1 MPKTTPYLV
10 SLDIGSSKVCALI
23 AETGKEGR
31 VDVVGKGVATHK
43 GTRKGAI
50 IDVPATVEAIKRAT
64 EEAEIMAGVQIERA
78 VVGVSG
84 PTVRSFNS
92 RQVVAVASRSREISR
107 QDIDRALDAAR
118 SCPIPSDYEILA
130 VLQRQFVVDGQDG
143 VAAPLGMVGSRLE
156 ADVHVVTVPT
166 ATTQN
171 LLKCVNEAGVSVT
184 EMVLEPLAASEAVL
198 TPDEKDH
205 GVVLADIGGGT
216 TEIAVW
222 RQGALAHTA
231 VLPIGGDLFTSD
243 LAVMLKTP
251 VPDAERLKKKFGA
264 ALAALVTSDETIDVP
279 RTGGQGTQSVARSY
293 MAQILE
299 ARAAELFEVLWREA
313 TSDVPAR
320 ELRAGLVLT
329 GGGAALDGM
338 VDAAE
343 QVLGAG
349 IPVRVGSPRG
359 LSGLTDI
366 VSGPEWAC
374 AAGLLLVGR
383 SGAASP
389 KGRPA
394 PAGGLF
400 SKLKNSLGKMFTPA
414 SAI

>member
-1 MPKTTPYLV
+1 MPKTSPYLV

-23 AETGKEGR
+23 AETGSEGR
-31 VDVVGKGVATHK
+31 VDVVGKGIATHK

-50 IDVPATVEAIKRAT
+50 IDVPATIEAIKRAT

-78 VVGVSG
+78 VVGVAG
-84 PTVRSFNS
+84 PVVRSFNS
-92 RQVVAVASRSREISR
+92 RQVVAVAARNREISR
-107 QDIDRALDAAR
+107 DDINRALDAAR

-143 VAAPLGMVGSRLE
+143 VADPLGMVGSRLE
-156 ADVHVVTVPT
+156 ADVHVVTVPV

-171 LLKCVNEAGVSVT
+171 LLKCVNGAGVSVT
-184 EMVLEPLAASEAVL
+184 EMVLEPLAASESVL

-222 RQGALAHTA
+222 WQGALAHTA
-231 VLPIGGDLFTSD
+231 VIPIGGDLFTSD
-243 LAVMLKTP
+243 LAVLLKTP
-251 VPDAERLKKKFGA
+251 VPDAERLKKKYGA
-264 ALAALVTSDETIDVP
+264 AVAGLTPAEETVDVP
-279 RTGGQGTQSVARSY
+279 RTGGREVHPVARSY
-293 MAQILE
+293 MAEILE
-299 ARAAELFEVLWREA
+299 ARARELFEVLWREA
-313 TSDVPAR
+313 TTDIPPQ

-338 VDAAE
+338 TDEAE
-343 QVLGAG
+343 QVLGV
-349 IPVRVGSPRG
+349 PVRIGVPRG
-359 LSGLTDI
+359 LGGLVDVI
-366 VSGPEWAC
+366 NGPEWAC
-374 AAGLLLVGR
+374 VAGLLLVGR
-383 SGAASP
+383 GGAASP
-389 KGRPA
+389 KGRPSA
-394 PAGGLF
+394 PAGLL

>member
-1 MPKTTPYLV
+1 MPKTSPYLV

-23 AETGKEGR
+23 AETGSEGR
-31 VDVVGKGVATHK
+31 VDVVGKGIATHK

-50 IDVPATVEAIKRAT
+50 IDVPATIEAIKRAT

-78 VVGVSG
+78 VVGVAG
-84 PTVRSFNS
+84 PVVRSFNS
-92 RQVVAVASRSREISR
+92 RQVVAVAARNREISR
-107 QDIDRALDAAR
+107 EDIGRALDAAR

-143 VAAPLGMVGSRLE
+143 VADPLGMVGSRLE
-156 ADVHVVTVPT
+156 ADVHVVTVPV

-171 LLKCVNEAGVSVT
+171 LLKCVNGAGVAVT

-231 VLPIGGDLFTSD
+231 VIPIGGDLFTSD
-243 LAVMLKTP
+243 LAVLLKTP
-251 VPDAERLKKKFGA
+251 VPDAERLKKKYGA
-264 ALAALVTSDETIDVP
+264 AVAGLAPADETVDVP
-279 RTGGQGTQSVARSY
+279 RTGGREVHPVARSY
-293 MAQILE
+293 MAEILE
-299 ARAAELFEVLWREA
+299 ARARELFEVLWREA
-313 TSDVPAR
+313 TTDIPPQ

-338 VDAAE
+338 TDEAE
-343 QVLGAG
+343 QVLGV
-349 IPVRVGSPRG
+349 PVRIGTPRG
-359 LSGLTDI
+359 LGGLVDVI
-366 VSGPEWAC
+366 NGPEWAC
-374 AAGLLLVGR
+374 VAGLLLVGR
-383 SGAASP
+383 GGAASP

-394 PAGGLF
+394 APAGLL

>member
-1 MPKTTPYLV
+1 MPKTSPYLV

-23 AETGKEGR
+23 AETGSEGR
-31 VDVVGKGVATHK
+31 VDVVGKGIATHK

-50 IDVPATVEAIKRAT
+50 IDVPATIEAIKRAT

-78 VVGVSG
+78 VVGVAG
-84 PTVRSFNS
+84 PVVRSFNS
-92 RQVVAVASRSREISR
+92 RQVVAVAARNREISR
-107 QDIDRALDAAR
+107 DDIGRALDAAR

-143 VAAPLGMVGSRLE
+143 VADPLGMVGSRLE
-156 ADVHVVTVPT
+156 ADVHVVTVPV

-171 LLKCVNEAGVSVT
+171 LLKCVNGAGVAVT
-184 EMVLEPLAASEAVL
+184 EMVLEPLAASESVL

-231 VLPIGGDLFTSD
+231 VIPIGGDLFTSD
-243 LAVMLKTP
+243 LAVLLKTP
-251 VPDAERLKKKFGA
+251 VPDAERLKKKYGA
-264 ALAALVTSDETIDVP
+264 AVAGLAPADETVDVP
-279 RTGGQGTQSVARSY
+279 RTGGREVHPVPRSY
-293 MAQILE
+293 MAEILE
-299 ARAAELFEVLWREA
+299 ARARELFEVLWREA
-313 TSDVPAR
+313 TTDIPPQ

-338 VDAAE
+338 TDEAE
-343 QVLGAG
+343 QVLGV
-349 IPVRVGSPRG
+349 PVRIGTPRG
-359 LSGLTDI
+359 LGGLVDVI
-366 VSGPEWAC
+366 NGPEWAC
-374 AAGLLLVGR
+374 VAGLLLVGR
-383 SGAASP
+383 GGAASP

-394 PAGGLF
+394 APAGLL

>member
-1 MPKTTPYLV
+1 VPKTSPYLV

-23 AETGKEGR
+23 AETGSEGR
-31 VDVVGKGVATHK
+31 VDVVGKGIATHK

-50 IDVPATVEAIKRAT
+50 IDVPATIEAIKRAT

-78 VVGVSG
+78 VVGVAG
-84 PTVRSFNS
+84 PVVRSFNS
-92 RQVVAVASRSREISR
+92 RQVVAVAARNREISR
-107 QDIDRALDAAR
+107 DDINRALDAAR

-143 VAAPLGMVGSRLE
+143 VADPLGMVGSRLE
-156 ADVHVVTVPT
+156 ADVHVVTVPV

-171 LLKCVNEAGVSVT
+171 LLKCVNGAGVAVT
-184 EMVLEPLAASEAVL
+184 EMVLEPLAASESVL

-231 VLPIGGDLFTSD
+231 VIPIGGDLFTSD
-243 LAVMLKTP
+243 LAVLLKTP
-251 VPDAERLKKKFGA
+251 VPDAERLKKKYGA
-264 ALAALVTSDETIDVP
+264 AVAGLTPAEETVDVP
-279 RTGGQGTQSVARSY
+279 RTGGREVHPVARSY
-293 MAQILE
+293 MAEILE
-299 ARAAELFEVLWREA
+299 ARARELFEVLWREA
-313 TSDVPAR
+313 TTDIPPQ

-338 VDAAE
+338 TDEAE
-343 QVLGAG
+343 QVLGV
-349 IPVRVGSPRG
+349 PVRIGTPRG
-359 LSGLTDI
+359 LGGLVDVI
-366 VSGPEWAC
+366 NGPEWAC
-374 AAGLLLVGR
+374 VAGLLLVGR
-383 SGAASP
+383 GGAASP
-389 KGRPA
+389 KGRAPA
-394 PAGGLF
+394 PAGLL

>member
-1 MPKTTPYLV
+1 VPKTSPYLV

-23 AETGKEGR
+23 AETGSEGR
-31 VDVVGKGVATHK
+31 VDVVGKGIATHK

-50 IDVPATVEAIKRAT
+50 IDVPATIEAIKRAT

-78 VVGVSG
+78 VVGVAG
-84 PTVRSFNS
+84 PVVRSFNS
-92 RQVVAVASRSREISR
+92 RQVVAVAARNREISR
-107 QDIDRALDAAR
+107 DDIGRALDAAR

-143 VAAPLGMVGSRLE
+143 VADPLGMVGSRLE
-156 ADVHVVTVPT
+156 ADVHVVTVPV

-171 LLKCVNEAGVSVT
+171 LLKCVNGAGVAVT

-231 VLPIGGDLFTSD
+231 VIPIGGDLFTSD
-243 LAVMLKTP
+243 LAVLLKTP
-251 VPDAERLKKKFGA
+251 VPDAERLKKKYGA
-264 ALAALVTSDETIDVP
+264 AVAGLAPAEETVDVP
-279 RTGGQGTQSVARSY
+279 RTGGREVHPVARSY
-293 MAQILE
+293 MAEILE
-299 ARAAELFEVLWREA
+299 ARARELLEVLWREA
-313 TSDVPAR
+313 TTDIPPQ

-338 VDAAE
+338 TDEAE
-343 QVLGAG
+343 QVLGV
-349 IPVRVGSPRG
+349 PVRIGTPRG
-359 LSGLTDI
+359 LGGLVDVI
-366 VSGPEWAC
+366 NGPEWAC
-374 AAGLLLVGR
+374 VAGLLLVGR
-383 SGAASP
+383 GGAASP

-394 PAGGLF
+394 APAGLL
-400 SKLKNSLGKMFTPA
+400 SKLKNSLGRMFTPA

>member
-1 MPKTTPYLV
+1 VPKTSPYLV

-23 AETGKEGR
+23 AETGSEGR
-31 VDVVGKGVATHK
+31 VDVVGKGIATHK

-50 IDVPATVEAIKRAT
+50 IDVPATIEAIKRAT

-78 VVGVSG
+78 VVGVAG
-84 PTVRSFNS
+84 PVVRSFNS
-92 RQVVAVASRSREISR
+92 RQVVAVAARNREISR
-107 QDIDRALDAAR
+107 EDINRALDAAR

-143 VAAPLGMVGSRLE
+143 VADPLGMVGSRLE
-156 ADVHVVTVPT
+156 ADVHVVTVPV

-171 LLKCVNEAGVSVT
+171 LLKCVNGAGVAVT
-184 EMVLEPLAASEAVL
+184 EMVLEPLAASESVL

-231 VLPIGGDLFTSD
+231 VIPIGGDLFTSD
-243 LAVMLKTP
+243 LAVLLKTP
-251 VPDAERLKKKFGA
+251 VPDAERLKKKYGA
-264 ALAALVTSDETIDVP
+264 AVAGLTPAEETVDVP
-279 RTGGQGTQSVARSY
+279 RTGGREVHPVARSY
-293 MAQILE
+293 MAEILE
-299 ARAAELFEVLWREA
+299 ARARELFEVLWREA
-313 TSDVPAR
+313 TTDIPPQ

-338 VDAAE
+338 TDEAE
-343 QVLGAG
+343 QVLGV
-349 IPVRVGSPRG
+349 PVRIGTPRG
-359 LSGLTDI
+359 LGGLVDVI
-366 VSGPEWAC
+366 NGPEWAC
-374 AAGLLLVGR
+374 VAGLLLVGR
-383 SGAASP
+383 GGAASP
-389 KGRPA
+389 KGRAPA
-394 PAGGLF
+394 PAGLL

>member
-1 MPKTTPYLV
+1 MPKTSPYLV

-23 AETGKEGR
+23 AETGNEGR
-31 VDVVGKGVATHK
+31 VDVVGKGIATHK

-50 IDVPATVEAIKRAT
+50 IDVPATIEAIKRAT

-78 VVGVSG
+78 VVGVAG
-84 PTVRSFNS
+84 PVVRSFNS
-92 RQVVAVASRSREISR
+92 RQVVAVAARNREISR
-107 QDIDRALDAAR
+107 EDINRALDAAR

-143 VAAPLGMVGSRLE
+143 VADPLGMVGSRLE
-156 ADVHVVTVPT
+156 ADVHVVTVPV

-171 LLKCVNEAGVSVT
+171 LLKCVNGAGVSVT
-184 EMVLEPLAASEAVL
+184 EMILEPLAASESVL

-231 VLPIGGDLFTSD
+231 VIPIGGDLFTSD
-243 LAVMLKTP
+243 LAVLLKTP
-251 VPDAERLKKKFGA
+251 VPDAERLKKKYGA
-264 ALAALVTSDETIDVP
+264 AVTGLAPADETVDVP
-279 RTGGQGTQSVARSY
+279 RTGGREVHPVARSY
-293 MAQILE
+293 MAEILE
-299 ARAAELFEVLWREA
+299 ARARELFEVLWREA
-313 TSDVPAR
+313 TTDIPPQ

-338 VDAAE
+338 TDEAE
-343 QVLGAG
+343 QVLGV
-349 IPVRVGSPRG
+349 PVRIGVPRG
-359 LSGLTDI
+359 LGGLVDVI
-366 VSGPEWAC
+366 NGPEWAC
-374 AAGLLLVGR
+374 VAGLLLVGR
-383 SGAASP
+383 GGAASP

-394 PAGGLF
+394 APAGLL

>member
-1 MPKTTPYLV
+1 MPKTSPYLV

-23 AETGKEGR
+23 AETGSEGR
-31 VDVVGKGVATHK
+31 VDVVGKGIATHK

-50 IDVPATVEAIKRAT
+50 IDVPATIEAIKRAT

-78 VVGVSG
+78 VVGVAG
-84 PTVRSFNS
+84 PVVRSFNS
-92 RQVVAVASRSREISR
+92 RQVVAVAARNREISR
-107 QDIDRALDAAR
+107 DDIDRALDAAR

-143 VAAPLGMVGSRLE
+143 VADPLGMVGSRLE
-156 ADVHVVTVPT
+156 ADVHVVTVPV

-171 LLKCVNEAGVSVT
+171 LLKCVNGAGVAVT

-231 VLPIGGDLFTSD
+231 VIPIGGDLFTSD
-243 LAVMLKTP
+243 LAVLLKTP
-251 VPDAERLKKKFGA
+251 VPDAERLKKKYGA
-264 ALAALVTSDETIDVP
+264 AVTGLSPAEETVDVP
-279 RTGGQGTQSVARSY
+279 RTGGREVHPVARSY
-293 MAQILE
+293 MAEILE
-299 ARAAELFEVLWREA
+299 ARARELFEVLWREA
-313 TSDVPAR
+313 TADIPPQ

-338 VDAAE
+338 TDEAE
-343 QVLGAG
+343 QVLGV
-349 IPVRVGSPRG
+349 PVRIGTPRG
-359 LSGLTDI
+359 LGGLVDVI
-366 VSGPEWAC
+366 NGPEWAC
-374 AAGLLLVGR
+374 VAGLLLVGR
-383 SGAASP
+383 GGAASP

-394 PAGGLF
+394 APAGLL

>member
-1 MPKTTPYLV
+1 MPKTSPYLV

-23 AETGKEGR
+23 AETGSEGR
-31 VDVVGKGVATHK
+31 VDVVGKGIATHK

-50 IDVPATVEAIKRAT
+50 IDVPATIEAIKRAT

-78 VVGVSG
+78 VVGVAG
-84 PTVRSFNS
+84 PVVRSFNS
-92 RQVVAVASRSREISR
+92 RQVVAVAARNREISR
-107 QDIDRALDAAR
+107 DDINRALDAAR

-143 VAAPLGMVGSRLE
+143 VADPLGMVGSRLE
-156 ADVHVVTVPT
+156 ADVHVVTVPV

-171 LLKCVNEAGVSVT
+171 LLKCVNGAGVAVT
-184 EMVLEPLAASEAVL
+184 EMVLEPLAASESVL

-231 VLPIGGDLFTSD
+231 VIPIGGDLFTSD
-243 LAVMLKTP
+243 LAVLLKTP
-251 VPDAERLKKKFGA
+251 VPDAERLKKKYGA
-264 ALAALVTSDETIDVP
+264 AVAGLTPAEETVDVP
-279 RTGGQGTQSVARSY
+279 RTGGREVHPVARSY
-293 MAQILE
+293 MAEILE
-299 ARAAELFEVLWREA
+299 ARARELFEVLWREA
-313 TSDVPAR
+313 TTDIPPQ

-338 VDAAE
+338 TDEAE
-343 QVLGAG
+343 QVLGV
-349 IPVRVGSPRG
+349 PVRIGTPRG
-359 LSGLTDI
+359 LGGLVDVI
-366 VSGPEWAC
+366 NGPEWAC
-374 AAGLLLVGR
+374 VAGLLLVGR
-383 SGAASP
+383 GGAASP
-389 KGRPA
+389 KGRAPA
-394 PAGGLF
+394 PAGLL

>member
-1 MPKTTPYLV
+1 MPKTSPYLV

-23 AETGKEGR
+23 AETGSEGR
-31 VDVVGKGVATHK
+31 VDVVGKGIATHK

-50 IDVPATVEAIKRAT
+50 IDVPATIEAIKRAT

-78 VVGVSG
+78 VVGVAG
-84 PTVRSFNS
+84 PVVRSFNS
-92 RQVVAVASRSREISR
+92 RQVVAVAARNREISR
-107 QDIDRALDAAR
+107 DDIGRALDAAR

-143 VAAPLGMVGSRLE
+143 VADPLGMVGSRLE
-156 ADVHVVTVPT
+156 ADVHVVTVPV

-171 LLKCVNEAGVSVT
+171 LLKCVNGAGVAVT

-231 VLPIGGDLFTSD
+231 VIPIGGDLFTSD
-243 LAVMLKTP
+243 LAVLLKTP
-251 VPDAERLKKKFGA
+251 VPDAERLKKKYGA
-264 ALAALVTSDETIDVP
+264 AVAGLAPADETVDVP
-279 RTGGQGTQSVARSY
+279 RTGGREVHPVARSY
-293 MAQILE
+293 MAEILE
-299 ARAAELFEVLWREA
+299 ARARELLEVLWREA
-313 TSDVPAR
+313 TTDIPPQ

-338 VDAAE
+338 ADEAE
-343 QVLGAG
+343 QVLGV
-349 IPVRVGSPRG
+349 PVRIGTPRG
-359 LSGLTDI
+359 LGGLVDVI
-366 VSGPEWAC
+366 NGPEWAC
-374 AAGLLLVGR
+374 VAGLLLVGR
-383 SGAASP
+383 GGAASP

-394 PAGGLF
+394 PSAGLL

>member
-1 MPKTTPYLV
+1 MPKTSPYLV

-23 AETGKEGR
+23 AETGSEGR
-31 VDVVGKGVATHK
+31 VDVVGKGIATHK

-50 IDVPATVEAIKRAT
+50 IDVPATIEAIKRAT

-78 VVGVSG
+78 VVGVAG
-84 PTVRSFNS
+84 PVVRSFNS
-92 RQVVAVASRSREISR
+92 RQVVAVAARNREISR
-107 QDIDRALDAAR
+107 EDINRALDAAR

-143 VAAPLGMVGSRLE
+143 VADPLGMVGSRLE
-156 ADVHVVTVPT
+156 ADVHVVTVPV

-171 LLKCVNEAGVSVT
+171 LLKCVNGAGVSVT
-184 EMVLEPLAASEAVL
+184 EMILEPLAASESVL

-231 VLPIGGDLFTSD
+231 VIPIGGDLFTSD
-243 LAVMLKTP
+243 LAVLLKTP
-251 VPDAERLKKKFGA
+251 VPDAERLKKKYGA
-264 ALAALVTSDETIDVP
+264 AVAGLAPADETVDVP
-279 RTGGQGTQSVARSY
+279 RTGGREVHPVARSY
-293 MAQILE
+293 MAEILE
-299 ARAAELFEVLWREA
+299 ARARELFEVLWREA
-313 TSDVPAR
+313 TTDIPPQ

-338 VDAAE
+338 TDEAE
-343 QVLGAG
+343 QVLGV
-349 IPVRVGSPRG
+349 PVRIGVPRG
-359 LSGLTDI
+359 LGGLVDVI
-366 VSGPEWAC
+366 NGPEWAC
-374 AAGLLLVGR
+374 VAGLLLVGR
-383 SGAASP
+383 GGAASP
-389 KGRPA
+389 KGRPSA
-394 PAGGLF
+394 PAGLL

>member
-1 MPKTTPYLV
+1 VPKTSPYLV

-23 AETGKEGR
+23 AETGSEGR
-31 VDVVGKGVATHK
+31 VDVVGKGIATHK

-50 IDVPATVEAIKRAT
+50 IDVPATIEAIKRAT

-78 VVGVSG
+78 VVGVAG
-84 PTVRSFNS
+84 PVVRSFNS
-92 RQVVAVASRSREISR
+92 RQVVAVAARNREISR
-107 QDIDRALDAAR
+107 DDIGRALDAAR

-143 VAAPLGMVGSRLE
+143 VADPLGMVGSRLE
-156 ADVHVVTVPT
+156 ADVHVVTVPV

-171 LLKCVNEAGVSVT
+171 LLKCVNGAGVAVT
-184 EMVLEPLAASEAVL
+184 EMVLEPLAASESVL

-231 VLPIGGDLFTSD
+231 VIPIGGDLFTSD
-243 LAVMLKTP
+243 LAVLLKTP
-251 VPDAERLKKKFGA
+251 VPDAERLKKKYGA
-264 ALAALVTSDETIDVP
+264 AVAGLAPADETVDVP
-279 RTGGQGTQSVARSY
+279 RTGGREVHPVPRSY
-293 MAQILE
+293 MAEILE
-299 ARAAELFEVLWREA
+299 ARARELFEVLWREA
-313 TSDVPAR
+313 TTDIPPQ

-338 VDAAE
+338 TDEAE
-343 QVLGAG
+343 QVLGV
-349 IPVRVGSPRG
+349 PVRIGTPRG
-359 LSGLTDI
+359 LGGLVDVI
-366 VSGPEWAC
+366 NGPEWAC
-374 AAGLLLVGR
+374 VAGLLLVGR
-383 SGAASP
+383 GGAASP

-394 PAGGLF
+394 APAGLL

>member
-1 MPKTTPYLV
+1 MPKTSPYLV

-23 AETGKEGR
+23 AETGSEGR
-31 VDVVGKGVATHK
+31 VDVVGKGIATHK

-50 IDVPATVEAIKRAT
+50 IDVPATIEAIKRAT

-78 VVGVSG
+78 VVGVAG
-84 PTVRSFNS
+84 PVVRSFNS
-92 RQVVAVASRSREISR
+92 RQVVAVAARNREISR
-107 QDIDRALDAAR
+107 DDIDRALDAAR

-143 VAAPLGMVGSRLE
+143 VADPLGMVGSRLE
-156 ADVHVVTVPT
+156 ADVHVVTVPV

-171 LLKCVNEAGVSVT
+171 LLKCVNGAGVAVT

-222 RQGALAHTA
+222 RQGVLAHTA
-231 VLPIGGDLFTSD
+231 VIPIGGDLFTSD
-243 LAVMLKTP
+243 LAVLLKTP
-251 VPDAERLKKKFGA
+251 VPDAERLKKKYGA
-264 ALAALVTSDETIDVP
+264 AVTGLSPAEETVDVP
-279 RTGGQGTQSVARSY
+279 RTGGREVHPVARSY
-293 MAQILE
+293 MAEILE
-299 ARAAELFEVLWREA
+299 ARARELFEVLWREA
-313 TSDVPAR
+313 TADIPPQ

-338 VDAAE
+338 TDEAE
-343 QVLGAG
+343 QVLGV
-349 IPVRVGSPRG
+349 PVRIGTPRG
-359 LSGLTDI
+359 LGGLVDVI
-366 VSGPEWAC
+366 NGPEWAC
-374 AAGLLLVGR
+374 VAGLLLVGR
-383 SGAASP
+383 GGAASP

-394 PAGGLF
+394 APAGLL

>member
-1 MPKTTPYLV
+1 MPKTSPYLV

-23 AETGKEGR
+23 AETGSEGR
-31 VDVVGKGVATHK
+31 VDVVGKGIATHK

-50 IDVPATVEAIKRAT
+50 IDVPATIEAIKRAT

-78 VVGVSG
+78 VVGVAG
-84 PTVRSFNS
+84 PVVRSFNS
-92 RQVVAVASRSREISR
+92 RQVVAVAARNREISR
-107 QDIDRALDAAR
+107 EDINRALDAAR

-143 VAAPLGMVGSRLE
+143 VADPLGMVGSRLE
-156 ADVHVVTVPT
+156 ADVHVVTVPV

-171 LLKCVNEAGVSVT
+171 LLKCVNGAGVSVT
-184 EMVLEPLAASEAVL
+184 EMILEPLAASESVL

-231 VLPIGGDLFTSD
+231 VIPIGGDLFTSD
-243 LAVMLKTP
+243 LAVLLKTP
-251 VPDAERLKKKFGA
+251 VPDAERLKKKYGA
-264 ALAALVTSDETIDVP
+264 AVAGLAPADETVDVP
-279 RTGGQGTQSVARSY
+279 RTGGREVHPVARSY
-293 MAQILE
+293 MAEILD
-299 ARAAELFEVLWREA
+299 ARARELFEVLWREA
-313 TSDVPAR
+313 TTDIPPQ

-338 VDAAE
+338 TDEAE
-343 QVLGAG
+343 QVLGV
-349 IPVRVGSPRG
+349 PVRIGVPRG
-359 LSGLTDI
+359 LGGLVDVI
-366 VSGPEWAC
+366 NGPEWAC
-374 AAGLLLVGR
+374 VAGLLLVGR
-383 SGAASP
+383 GGAASP
-389 KGRPA
+389 KGRPSA
-394 PAGGLF
+394 PAGLL

>member
-1 MPKTTPYLV
+1 MPKTSPYLV

-23 AETGKEGR
+23 AETGSEGR
-31 VDVVGKGVATHK
+31 VDVVGKGIATHK

-50 IDVPATVEAIKRAT
+50 IDVPATIEAIKRAT

-78 VVGVSG
+78 VVGVAG
-84 PTVRSFNS
+84 PVVRSFNS
-92 RQVVAVASRSREISR
+92 RQVVAVAARNREISR
-107 QDIDRALDAAR
+107 DDIGRALDAAR

-143 VAAPLGMVGSRLE
+143 VADPLGMVGSRLE
-156 ADVHVVTVPT
+156 ADVHVVTVPV

-171 LLKCVNEAGVSVT
+171 LLKCVNGAGVAVT

-231 VLPIGGDLFTSD
+231 VIPIGGDLFTSD
-243 LAVMLKTP
+243 LAVLLKTP
-251 VPDAERLKKKFGA
+251 VPDAERLKKKYGA
-264 ALAALVTSDETIDVP
+264 AVAGLAPAEETVDVP
-279 RTGGQGTQSVARSY
+279 RTGGREVHPVARSY
-293 MAQILE
+293 MAEILE
-299 ARAAELFEVLWREA
+299 ARARELLEVLWREA
-313 TSDVPAR
+313 TTDIPPQ

-338 VDAAE
+338 TDEAE
-343 QVLGAG
+343 QVLGV
-349 IPVRVGSPRG
+349 PVRIGTPRG
-359 LSGLTDI
+359 LGGLVDVI
-366 VSGPEWAC
+366 NGPEWAC
-374 AAGLLLVGR
+374 VAGLLLVGR
-383 SGAASP
+383 GGAASP

-394 PAGGLF
+394 APAGLL
-400 SKLKNSLGKMFTPA
+400 SKLKNSLGRMFTPA

>member
-1 MPKTTPYLV
+1 VPKTTPYLV

-23 AETGKEGR
+23 AETGSEGR
-31 VDVVGKGVATHK
+31 IDVVGKGTATHK

-84 PTVRSFNS
+84 PVVRSFNS
-92 RQVVAVASRSREISR
+92 RQVVAVAARSREISR
-107 QDIDRALDAAR
+107 EDISRALDAAR
-118 SCPIPSDYEILA
+118 SCPIPSDYEILT

-143 VAAPLGMVGSRLE
+143 VADPLGMVGSRLE
-156 ADVHVVTVPT
+156 ADVHVVTVPV

-171 LLKCVNEAGVSVT
+171 LLKCVNGAGVAVT
-184 EMVLEPLAASEAVL
+184 EMILEPLAASEAIL

-231 VLPIGGDLFTSD
+231 VIPIGGDLFTSD
-243 LAVMLKTP
+243 LAVLLKTP
-251 VPDAERLKKKFGA
+251 VPDAERLKRKFGA
-264 ALAALVTSDETIDVP
+264 AISGLVAADETIDVP
-279 RTGGQGTQSVARSY
+279 RTGGQGVHPVSRAY
-293 MAQILE
+293 MAEILE
-299 ARAAELFEVLWREA
+299 ARARELFEVLWREA
-313 TSDVPAR
+313 TADIPAR

-329 GGGAALDGM
+329 GGGSLLDGM
-338 VDAAE
+338 ADEAE
-343 QVLGAG
+343 QVLGV
-349 IPVRVGSPRG
+349 PVRIGSPRG

-366 VSGPEWAC
+366 VNGPEWAC

-383 SGAASP
+383 GRAAVP
-389 KGRPA
+389 KTRMKDS
-394 PAGGLF
+394 GGLF
-400 SKLKNSLGKMFTPA
+400 SKLKNSLGRMFPPA
-414 SAI
+414 SGN

>member
-1 MPKTTPYLV
+1 MPKTSPYLV

-23 AETGKEGR
+23 AETGSEGR
-31 VDVVGKGVATHK
+31 VDVVGKGIATHK

-50 IDVPATVEAIKRAT
+50 IDVPATIEAIKRAT

-78 VVGVSG
+78 VVGVAG
-84 PTVRSFNS
+84 PVVRSFNS
-92 RQVVAVASRSREISR
+92 RQVVAVAARNREISR
-107 QDIDRALDAAR
+107 EDINRALDAAR

-143 VAAPLGMVGSRLE
+143 VADPLGMVGSRLE
-156 ADVHVVTVPT
+156 ADVHVVTVPV

-171 LLKCVNEAGVSVT
+171 LLKCVNGAGVAVT
-184 EMVLEPLAASEAVL
+184 EMVLEPLAASESVL

-231 VLPIGGDLFTSD
+231 VIPIGGDLFTSD
-243 LAVMLKTP
+243 LAVLLKTP
-251 VPDAERLKKKFGA
+251 VPDAERLKKKYGA
-264 ALAALVTSDETIDVP
+264 AVAGLTPAEETVDVP
-279 RTGGQGTQSVARSY
+279 RTGGREVHPVARSY
-293 MAQILE
+293 MAEILE
-299 ARAAELFEVLWREA
+299 ARARELFEVLWREA
-313 TSDVPAR
+313 TTDIPPQ

-338 VDAAE
+338 TDEAE
-343 QVLGAG
+343 QVLGV
-349 IPVRVGSPRG
+349 PVRIGTPRG
-359 LSGLTDI
+359 LGGLVDVI
-366 VSGPEWAC
+366 NGPEWAC
-374 AAGLLLVGR
+374 VAGLLLVGR
-383 SGAASP
+383 GGAASP
-389 KGRPA
+389 KGRAPA
-394 PAGGLF
+394 PAGLL

>member
-1 MPKTTPYLV
+1 VPKTSPYLV

-23 AETGKEGR
+23 AETGSEGR
-31 VDVVGKGVATHK
+31 VDVVGKGIATHK

-50 IDVPATVEAIKRAT
+50 IDVPATIEAIKRAT

-78 VVGVSG
+78 VVGVAG
-84 PTVRSFNS
+84 PVVRSFNS
-92 RQVVAVASRSREISR
+92 RQVVAVAARNREISR
-107 QDIDRALDAAR
+107 DDINRALDAAR

-143 VAAPLGMVGSRLE
+143 VADPLGMVGSRLE
-156 ADVHVVTVPT
+156 ADVHVVTVPV

-171 LLKCVNEAGVSVT
+171 LLKCVNGAGVSVT
-184 EMVLEPLAASEAVL
+184 EMVLEPLAASESVL

-222 RQGALAHTA
+222 WQGALAHTA
-231 VLPIGGDLFTSD
+231 VIPIGGDLFTSD
-243 LAVMLKTP
+243 LAVLLKTP
-251 VPDAERLKKKFGA
+251 VPDAERLKKKYGA
-264 ALAALVTSDETIDVP
+264 AVAGLTPAEETVDVP
-279 RTGGQGTQSVARSY
+279 RTGGREVHPVARSY
-293 MAQILE
+293 MAEILE
-299 ARAAELFEVLWREA
+299 ARARELFEVLWREA
-313 TSDVPAR
+313 TTDIPPQ

-338 VDAAE
+338 TDEAE
-343 QVLGAG
+343 QVLGV
-349 IPVRVGSPRG
+349 PVRIGVPRG
-359 LSGLTDI
+359 LGGLVDVI
-366 VSGPEWAC
+366 NGPEWAC
-374 AAGLLLVGR
+374 VAGLLLVGR
-383 SGAASP
+383 GGAASP
-389 KGRPA
+389 KGRPSA
-394 PAGGLF
+394 PAGLL

>member
-1 MPKTTPYLV
+1 VPKTSPYLV

-23 AETGKEGR
+23 AETGSEGR
-31 VDVVGKGVATHK
+31 VDVVGKGIATHK

-50 IDVPATVEAIKRAT
+50 IDVPATIEAIKRAT

-78 VVGVSG
+78 VVGVAG
-84 PTVRSFNS
+84 PVVRSFNS
-92 RQVVAVASRSREISR
+92 RQVVAVAARNREISR
-107 QDIDRALDAAR
+107 DDIDRALDAAR

-143 VAAPLGMVGSRLE
+143 VADPLGMVGSRLE
-156 ADVHVVTVPT
+156 ADVHVVTVPV

-171 LLKCVNEAGVSVT
+171 LLKCVNGAGVAVT

-231 VLPIGGDLFTSD
+231 VIPIGGDLFTSD
-243 LAVMLKTP
+243 LAVLLKTP
-251 VPDAERLKKKFGA
+251 VPDAERLKKKYGA
-264 ALAALVTSDETIDVP
+264 AVAGLSPAEETVDVP
-279 RTGGQGTQSVARSY
+279 RTGGREVHPVARSY
-293 MAQILE
+293 MAEILE
-299 ARAAELFEVLWREA
+299 ARARELFEVLWREA
-313 TSDVPAR
+313 TADIPPQ

-338 VDAAE
+338 TDEAE
-343 QVLGAG
+343 QVLGV
-349 IPVRVGSPRG
+349 PVRIGTPRG
-359 LSGLTDI
+359 LGGLVDVI
-366 VSGPEWAC
+366 NGPEWAC
-374 AAGLLLVGR
+374 VAGLLLVGR
-383 SGAASP
+383 GGAASP

-394 PAGGLF
+394 APAGLL
-400 SKLKNSLGKMFTPA
+400 SKLKNSLGKMFAPA

>member
-1 MPKTTPYLV
+1 MPKNSPYLV

-23 AETGKEGR
+23 AETGSEGR
-31 VDVVGKGVATHK
+31 VDVVGKGTATHK

-50 IDVPATVEAIKRAT
+50 IDVPATIEAIKRAT

-78 VVGVSG
+78 VVGVAG
-84 PTVRSFNS
+84 PVVRSFNS
-92 RQVVAVASRSREISR
+92 RQVVAVAARNREISR
-107 QDIDRALDAAR
+107 EDISRALDAAR

-143 VAAPLGMVGSRLE
+143 VADPLGMVGSRLE
-156 ADVHVVTVPT
+156 ADVHVVTVPI

-171 LLKCVNEAGVSVT
+171 LLKCVNGAGVAVT

-205 GVVLADIGGGT
+205 GVVLADVGGGT

-231 VLPIGGDLFTSD
+231 VIPIGGDLFTSD
-243 LAVMLKTP
+243 LAVLLKTP
-251 VPDAERLKKKFGA
+251 VPDAERLKKKYGA
-264 ALAALVTSDETIDVP
+264 AVTALVRADETIDVP
-279 RTGGQGTQSVARSY
+279 RTGGQGVHPASRGY
-293 MAQILE
+293 MAEILE
-299 ARAAELFEVLWREA
+299 ARARELFEVLWREA
-313 TSDVPAR
+313 TADVPAR

-338 VDAAE
+338 ADEAE
-343 QVLGAG
+343 QVLGV
-349 IPVRVGSPRG
+349 PVRIGAPRG
-359 LSGLTDI
+359 LTGLTDVI
-366 VSGPEWAC
+366 DGPEWAC

-383 SGAASP
+383 GSASAP
-389 KGRPA
+389 KGGRAQA
-394 PAGGLF
+394 PAGLF

>member
-1 MPKTTPYLV
+1 
-10 SLDIGSSKVCALI
+10 
-23 AETGKEGR
+23 
-31 VDVVGKGVATHK
+31 
-43 GTRKGAI
+43 
-50 IDVPATVEAIKRAT
+50 
-64 EEAEIMAGVQIERA
+64 MAGVQIERA

-84 PTVRSFNS
+84 PVVRSFNS
-92 RQVVAVASRSREISR
+92 RQVVAVAARSREISR
-107 QDIDRALDAAR
+107 EDIGRALDAAR

-143 VAAPLGMVGSRLE
+143 VADPLGMVGSRLE
-156 ADVHVVTVPT
+156 ADVHVVTVPV

-171 LLKCVNEAGVSVT
+171 LLKCVNGAGVSVT

-243 LAVMLKTP
+243 LAVLLKTP

-264 ALAALVTSDETIDVP
+264 ALAALVTADETIDVP
-279 RTGGQGTQSVARSY
+279 RTGGQGVHPVSRALHGRDPRG
-293 MAQILE
+293 
-299 ARAAELFEVLWREA
+299 ARAGALRGPLARGDDA
-313 TSDVPAR
+313 TSRRGSCAP
-320 ELRAGLVLT
+320 GLVLT

-338 VDAAE
+338 ADEAE
-343 QVLGAG
+343 QVLGV
-349 IPVRVGSPRG
+349 PVRVGSPRG

-366 VSGPEWAC
+366 VNGPEWAC

-383 SGAASP
+383 GGAAAP
-389 KGRPA
+389 KARPA
-394 PAGGLF
+394 APGGLL
-400 SKLKNSLGKMFTPA
+400 SKLKNSLGQMFTPA

>member
-1 MPKTTPYLV
+1 MPKTSPYLV

-23 AETGKEGR
+23 AETGSEGR
-31 VDVVGKGVATHK
+31 VDVVGKGIATHK

-50 IDVPATVEAIKRAT
+50 IDVPATIEAIKRAT

-78 VVGVSG
+78 VVGVAG
-84 PTVRSFNS
+84 PVVRSFNS
-92 RQVVAVASRSREISR
+92 RQVVAVAARNREISR
-107 QDIDRALDAAR
+107 EDINRALDAAR

-143 VAAPLGMVGSRLE
+143 VADPLGMVGSRLE
-156 ADVHVVTVPT
+156 ADVHVVTVPV

-171 LLKCVNEAGVSVT
+171 LLKCVNGAGVAVT

-231 VLPIGGDLFTSD
+231 VIPIGGDLFTSD
-243 LAVMLKTP
+243 LAVLLKTP
-251 VPDAERLKKKFGA
+251 VPDAERLKKKYGA
-264 ALAALVTSDETIDVP
+264 AVAGLAPADETVDVP
-279 RTGGQGTQSVARSY
+279 RTGGREVHPVARSY
-293 MAQILE
+293 MAEILE
-299 ARAAELFEVLWREA
+299 ARARELFEVLWREA
-313 TSDVPAR
+313 TSDIPPQ

-338 VDAAE
+338 TDEAE
-343 QVLGAG
+343 QVLGV
-349 IPVRVGSPRG
+349 PVRIGTPRG
-359 LSGLTDI
+359 LGGLVDVI
-366 VSGPEWAC
+366 NGPEWAC
-374 AAGLLLVGR
+374 VAGLLLVGR
-383 SGAASP
+383 GGAASP
-389 KGRPA
+389 KGRTSA
-394 PAGGLF
+394 PAGLL
-400 SKLKNSLGKMFTPA
+400 SKLKNSLGRMFTPA
-414 SAI
+414 SVI

>member
-1 MPKTTPYLV
+1 VPKTSPYLV

-23 AETGKEGR
+23 AETGSEGR
-31 VDVVGKGVATHK
+31 VDVVGKGIATHK

-50 IDVPATVEAIKRAT
+50 IDVPATIEAIKRAT

-78 VVGVSG
+78 VVGVAG
-84 PTVRSFNS
+84 PVVRSFNS
-92 RQVVAVASRSREISR
+92 RQVVAVAARNREISR
-107 QDIDRALDAAR
+107 EDINRALDAAR

-143 VAAPLGMVGSRLE
+143 VADPLGMVGSRLE
-156 ADVHVVTVPT
+156 ADVHVVTVPV

-171 LLKCVNEAGVSVT
+171 LLKCVNGAGVAVT
-184 EMVLEPLAASEAVL
+184 EMVLEPLAASESVL

-231 VLPIGGDLFTSD
+231 VIPIGGDLFTSD
-243 LAVMLKTP
+243 LAVLLKTP
-251 VPDAERLKKKFGA
+251 VPDAERLKKKYGA
-264 ALAALVTSDETIDVP
+264 AVAGLAPADETVDVP
-279 RTGGQGTQSVARSY
+279 RTGGREVHPVARSY
-293 MAQILE
+293 MAEILE
-299 ARAAELFEVLWREA
+299 ARARELFEVLWREA
-313 TSDVPAR
+313 TTDIPPQ

-338 VDAAE
+338 TDEAE
-343 QVLGAG
+343 QVLGV
-349 IPVRVGSPRG
+349 PVRIGTPRG
-359 LSGLTDI
+359 LGGLVDVI
-366 VSGPEWAC
+366 NGPEWAC
-374 AAGLLLVGR
+374 VAGLLLVGR
-383 SGAASP
+383 GGAASP

-394 PAGGLF
+394 APAGLL

>member
-1 MPKTTPYLV
+1 MPKTSPYLV

-23 AETGKEGR
+23 AETGSEGR
-31 VDVVGKGVATHK
+31 VDVVGKGIATHK

-50 IDVPATVEAIKRAT
+50 IDVPATIEAIKRAT

-78 VVGVSG
+78 VVGVAG
-84 PTVRSFNS
+84 PVVRSFNS
-92 RQVVAVASRSREISR
+92 RQVVAVAARNREISR
-107 QDIDRALDAAR
+107 DDINRALDAAR

-143 VAAPLGMVGSRLE
+143 VADPLGMVGSRLE
-156 ADVHVVTVPT
+156 ADVHVVTVPI

-171 LLKCVNEAGVSVT
+171 LLKCVNGAGVAVT
-184 EMVLEPLAASEAVL
+184 EMVLEPLAASESVL

-231 VLPIGGDLFTSD
+231 VIPIGGDLFTSD
-243 LAVMLKTP
+243 LAVLLKTP
-251 VPDAERLKKKFGA
+251 VPDAERLKKKYGA
-264 ALAALVTSDETIDVP
+264 AVAGLTPAEETVDVP
-279 RTGGQGTQSVARSY
+279 RTGGREVHPVARSY
-293 MAQILE
+293 MAEILE
-299 ARAAELFEVLWREA
+299 ARARELFEVLWREA
-313 TSDVPAR
+313 TSDIPPQ

-338 VDAAE
+338 TDEAE
-343 QVLGAG
+343 QVLGV
-349 IPVRVGSPRG
+349 PVRIGTPRG
-359 LSGLTDI
+359 LGGLVDVI
-366 VSGPEWAC
+366 NGPEWAC
-374 AAGLLLVGR
+374 VAGLLLVGR
-383 SGAASP
+383 GGAASP

-394 PAGGLF
+394 APAGLL

>member
-1 MPKTTPYLV
+1 MPKTSPYLV

-23 AETGKEGR
+23 AETGSEGR
-31 VDVVGKGVATHK
+31 VDVVGKGIATHK

-50 IDVPATVEAIKRAT
+50 IDVPATIEAIKRAT

-78 VVGVSG
+78 VVGVAG
-84 PTVRSFNS
+84 PVVRSFNS
-92 RQVVAVASRSREISR
+92 RQVVAVAARNREISR
-107 QDIDRALDAAR
+107 DDINRALDAAR

-143 VAAPLGMVGSRLE
+143 VADPLGMVGSRLE
-156 ADVHVVTVPT
+156 ADVHVVTVPI

-171 LLKCVNEAGVSVT
+171 LLKCVNGAGVSVT
-184 EMVLEPLAASEAVL
+184 EMILEPLAASESVL

-231 VLPIGGDLFTSD
+231 VIPIGGDLFTSD
-243 LAVMLKTP
+243 LAVLLKTP
-251 VPDAERLKKKFGA
+251 VPDAERLKKKYGA
-264 ALAALVTSDETIDVP
+264 AVAGLTPAEETVDVP
-279 RTGGQGTQSVARSY
+279 RTGGREVHPVARSY
-293 MAQILE
+293 MAEILE
-299 ARAAELFEVLWREA
+299 ARARELFEVLWREA
-313 TSDVPAR
+313 TTDIPPQ

-338 VDAAE
+338 TDEAE
-343 QVLGAG
+343 QVLGV
-349 IPVRVGSPRG
+349 PVRIGVPRG
-359 LSGLTDI
+359 LGGLVDVI
-366 VSGPEWAC
+366 NGPEWAC
-374 AAGLLLVGR
+374 VAGLLLVGR
-383 SGAASP
+383 GGSASP
-389 KGRPA
+389 KGRAAA
-394 PAGGLF
+394 PAGLL

>member
-1 MPKTTPYLV
+1 MPKTSPYQV

-23 AETGKEGR
+23 AETGSEGR
-31 VDVVGKGVATHK
+31 VDVVGKGIATHK

-50 IDVPATVEAIKRAT
+50 IDVPATIEAIKRAT

-78 VVGVSG
+78 VVGVAG
-84 PTVRSFNS
+84 PVVRSFNS
-92 RQVVAVASRSREISR
+92 RQVVAVAARNREISR
-107 QDIDRALDAAR
+107 EDINRALDAAR

-143 VAAPLGMVGSRLE
+143 VADPLGMVGSRLE
-156 ADVHVVTVPT
+156 ADVHVVTVPV

-171 LLKCVNEAGVSVT
+171 LLKCVNGAGVSVT
-184 EMVLEPLAASEAVL
+184 EMILEPLAASESVL

-231 VLPIGGDLFTSD
+231 VIPIGGDLFTSD
-243 LAVMLKTP
+243 LAVLLKTP
-251 VPDAERLKKKFGA
+251 VPDAERLKKKYGA
-264 ALAALVTSDETIDVP
+264 AVAGLAPAEETVDVP
-279 RTGGQGTQSVARSY
+279 RTGGREVHPIARSY
-293 MAQILE
+293 MAEILE
-299 ARAAELFEVLWREA
+299 ARARELFEVLWREA
-313 TSDVPAR
+313 TTDIPPQ

-338 VDAAE
+338 TDEAE
-343 QVLGAG
+343 QVLGV
-349 IPVRVGSPRG
+349 PVRIGVPRG
-359 LSGLTDI
+359 LGGLVDVI
-366 VSGPEWAC
+366 NGPEWAC
-374 AAGLLLVGR
+374 VAGLLLVGR
-383 SGAASP
+383 GGSASP
-389 KGRPA
+389 KGRPSA
-394 PAGGLF
+394 PAGLL

>member
-1 MPKTTPYLV
+1 MPKTSPYLV

-23 AETGKEGR
+23 AETGSEGR
-31 VDVVGKGVATHK
+31 VDVVGKGIATHK

-50 IDVPATVEAIKRAT
+50 IDVPATIEAIKRAT

-78 VVGVSG
+78 VVGVAG
-84 PTVRSFNS
+84 PVVRSFNS
-92 RQVVAVASRSREISR
+92 RQVVAVAARNREISR
-107 QDIDRALDAAR
+107 DDIDRALDAAR

-143 VAAPLGMVGSRLE
+143 VADPLGMVGSRLE
-156 ADVHVVTVPT
+156 ADVHVVTVPV

-171 LLKCVNEAGVSVT
+171 LLKCVNGAGVAVT
-184 EMVLEPLAASEAVL
+184 EMVLEPLAASESVL

-231 VLPIGGDLFTSD
+231 VIPIGGDLFTSD
-243 LAVMLKTP
+243 LAVLLKTP
-251 VPDAERLKKKFGA
+251 VPDAERLKKKYGA
-264 ALAALVTSDETIDVP
+264 AVTGLSPAEETVDVP
-279 RTGGQGTQSVARSY
+279 RTGGREVHPVARSY
-293 MAQILE
+293 MAEILE
-299 ARAAELFEVLWREA
+299 ARARELFEVLWREA
-313 TSDVPAR
+313 TADIPPQ

-338 VDAAE
+338 TDEAE
-343 QVLGAG
+343 QVLGV
-349 IPVRVGSPRG
+349 PVRIGTPRG
-359 LSGLTDI
+359 LGGLVDVI
-366 VSGPEWAC
+366 NGPEWAC
-374 AAGLLLVGR
+374 VAGLLLVGR
-383 SGAASP
+383 GGAASP

-394 PAGGLF
+394 APAGLL

>member
-1 MPKTTPYLV
+1 MPKTSPYLV

-23 AETGKEGR
+23 AETGSEGR
-31 VDVVGKGVATHK
+31 VDVVGKGIATHK

-50 IDVPATVEAIKRAT
+50 IDVPATIEAIKRAT

-78 VVGVSG
+78 VVGVAG
-84 PTVRSFNS
+84 PVVRSFNS
-92 RQVVAVASRSREISR
+92 RQVVAVAARNREISR
-107 QDIDRALDAAR
+107 DDIDRALDAAR

-143 VAAPLGMVGSRLE
+143 VADPLGMVGSRLE
-156 ADVHVVTVPT
+156 ADVHVVTVPV

-171 LLKCVNEAGVSVT
+171 LLKCVNGAGVAVT

-231 VLPIGGDLFTSD
+231 VIPIGGDLFTSD
-243 LAVMLKTP
+243 LAVLLKTP
-251 VPDAERLKKKFGA
+251 VPDAERLKKKYGA
-264 ALAALVTSDETIDVP
+264 AVAGLSPAEETVDVP
-279 RTGGQGTQSVARSY
+279 RTGGREVHPVARSY
-293 MAQILE
+293 MAEILE
-299 ARAAELFEVLWREA
+299 ARARELFEVLWREA
-313 TSDVPAR
+313 TADIPPQ

-338 VDAAE
+338 TDEAE
-343 QVLGAG
+343 QVLGV
-349 IPVRVGSPRG
+349 PVRIGTPRG
-359 LSGLTDI
+359 LGGLVDVI
-366 VSGPEWAC
+366 NGPEWAC
-374 AAGLLLVGR
+374 VAGLLLVGR
-383 SGAASP
+383 GGAASP

-394 PAGGLF
+394 APAGLL
-400 SKLKNSLGKMFTPA
+400 SKLKNSLGKMFAPA

>member
-1 MPKTTPYLV
+1 MPKTSPYLV

-23 AETGKEGR
+23 AETGSEGR
-31 VDVVGKGVATHK
+31 VDVVGKGIATHK

-50 IDVPATVEAIKRAT
+50 IDVPATIEAIKRAT

-78 VVGVSG
+78 VVGVAG
-84 PTVRSFNS
+84 PVVRSFNS
-92 RQVVAVASRSREISR
+92 RQVVAVAARNREISR
-107 QDIDRALDAAR
+107 EDIGRALDAAR

-143 VAAPLGMVGSRLE
+143 VADPLGMVGSRLE
-156 ADVHVVTVPT
+156 ADVHVVTVPV

-171 LLKCVNEAGVSVT
+171 LLKCVNGAGVAVT

-231 VLPIGGDLFTSD
+231 VIPIGGDLFTSD
-243 LAVMLKTP
+243 LAVLLKTP
-251 VPDAERLKKKFGA
+251 VPDAERLKKKYGA
-264 ALAALVTSDETIDVP
+264 AVAGLTPAEETVDVP
-279 RTGGQGTQSVARSY
+279 RTGGREVHPVARSY
-293 MAQILE
+293 MAEILE
-299 ARAAELFEVLWREA
+299 ARARELFEVLWREA
-313 TSDVPAR
+313 TTDIPPQ

-338 VDAAE
+338 TDEAE
-343 QVLGAG
+343 QVLGV
-349 IPVRVGSPRG
+349 PVRIGTPRG
-359 LSGLTDI
+359 LGGLVDVI
-366 VSGPEWAC
+366 NGPEWAC
-374 AAGLLLVGR
+374 VAGLLLVGR
-383 SGAASP
+383 GGAASP
-389 KGRPA
+389 KGRAPA
-394 PAGGLF
+394 PAGLL